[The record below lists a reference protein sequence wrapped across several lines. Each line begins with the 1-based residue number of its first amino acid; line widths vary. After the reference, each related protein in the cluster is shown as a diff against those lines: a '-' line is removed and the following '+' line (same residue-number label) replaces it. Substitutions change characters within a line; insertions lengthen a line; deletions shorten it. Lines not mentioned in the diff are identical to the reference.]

1 LLGDLWC
8 LIYGFAEIVVS
19 ITLLYVSSKRVV
31 EYASKLAH
39 ALNLNKL
46 YIGAVIVASITALP
60 ELITSI
66 AAVIYGSSSH
76 MALGNVIGSNIYN
89 IPVVIGFCG
98 LLMKKL
104 EIDGEALKRESLILL
119 SLSILLMCFLL
130 VLHRLTS
137 WVASIFLTIY
147 PIYIYRF
154 MKLADR
160 NILLANGGCTH
171 RCETIKNLVATIAS
185 GVTLIIS
192 AHILVYGV
200 LTVADALG
208 LNRFYAGVN
217 ILSLGCIIPEI
228 AVSIS
233 AAFRNEHNI
242 AFGNIIGDNIIT
254 MTLVIGV
261 VGLVA
266 QPEVAVMDVIFTI
279 PLMSFVAILPLIIS
293 RYGGSIRRIHGLA
306 IMVFTVVLYIVE
318 TILLA

>member
-1 LLGDLWC
+1 VG
-8 LIYGFAEIVVS
+8 
-19 ITLLYVSSKRVV
+19 ITLLYVSSKRIV
-31 EYASKLAH
+31 EYALRLART
-39 ALNLNKL
+39 LNLSKL

-66 AAVIYGSSSH
+66 AAAIYGSSSH
-76 MALGNVIGSNIYN
+76 MALGNIIGSNIYN
-89 IPVVIGFCG
+89 IPMVIGFCG

-104 EIDGEALKRESLILL
+104 EIDGEALKRESLTLF

-130 VLHRLTS
+130 IIHRLTP
-137 WVASIFLTIY
+137 WVALIFLTIY
-147 PIYIYRF
+147 LIYLYRL

-160 NILLANGGCTH
+160 NILLANGGYTH
-171 RCETIKNLVATIAS
+171 RCEIIKNLVATIAS
-185 GVTLIIS
+185 GVILVVSTY
-192 AHILVYGV
+192 ILVYGV
-200 LTVADALG
+200 LTVTDALD
-208 LNRFYAGVN
+208 LNRFYAGMN

-233 AAFRNEHNI
+233 AALRDEHNI
-242 AFGNIIGDNIIT
+242 AFGNIIGDNIVTI
-254 MTLVIGV
+254 TLVIGV

-266 QPEVAVMDVIFTI
+266 QPEVTVMDVIFTI

-306 IMVFTVVLYIVE
+306 MIIFTVVLYILE

>member
-1 LLGDLWC
+1 M
-8 LIYGFAEIVVS
+8 S
-19 ITLLYVSSKRVV
+19 ITLLYVSSKRVI

-89 IPVVIGFCG
+89 IPMVIGFCG
-98 LLMKKL
+98 LLRRKL
-104 EIDGEALKRESLILL
+104 EIDGEALKRESLTLL

-130 VLHRLTS
+130 VVRRLTS

-147 PIYIYRF
+147 PIYLYRF
-154 MKLADR
+154 MKLVDR
-160 NILLANGGCTH
+160 NILLVNGGCTH

-200 LTVADALG
+200 LTVTDALD
-208 LNRFYAGVN
+208 LNRFYAGMN

-233 AAFRNEHNI
+233 AALRNEHNI
-242 AFGNIIGDNIIT
+242 AFGNIIGDNINIIT
-254 MTLVIGV
+254 MTLIIGV
-261 VGLVA
+261 IGLVA

-279 PLMSFVAILPLIIS
+279 PIMSFVAILPLIIS
-293 RYGGSIRRIHGLA
+293 RYGGSIRRMHGLTMM
-306 IMVFTVVLYIVE
+306 IFTAVLYIVE